1 MTVEPRSDLHVTR
14 SITVALA
21 PAAAFDLFTHRM
33 TEFWPAGH
41 SIGASPFEA
50 VVMEPRAGG
59 RWYERSADGV
69 ECPWGRVLA
78 WEPPR
83 RVVLAWQLNADWTYD
98 PGFETDVEVSFTEVE
113 AGRTKVELRHGHLER
128 FGERAAEMQT
138 TFESPGAWDS
148 ILAAYADAVQPP
160 QDDH

>member
-1 MTVEPRSDLHVTR
+1 MTTQSTSDVHVTR
-14 SITVALA
+14 SITVPLT
-21 PAAAFDLFTHRM
+21 PAAAFDLFTDRM
-33 TEFWPAGH
+33 SEFWPSSH

-50 VVMEPRAGG
+50 VVMEPRVGG

-69 ECPWGRVLA
+69 ECSWGRVLA
-78 WEPPR
+78 WEPPH

-98 PGFETDVEVSFTEVE
+98 PGFETEVAVTFTDAEP
-113 AGRTKVELRHGHLER
+113 GRTKVELRHGNLER
-128 FGERAAEMQT
+128 FGERAEEMRA

-148 ILAAYADAVQPP
+148 ILAAYVDAVQP

>member
-1 MTVEPRSDLHVTR
+1 MTTQSTSDVHVTR
-14 SITVALA
+14 SITVPLT
-21 PAAAFDLFTHRM
+21 PTAAFDLFTDRM
-33 TEFWPAGH
+33 SEFWPSSH
-41 SIGASPFEA
+41 SIGASPFVA
-50 VVMEPRAGG
+50 VVMEPRVGG

-78 WEPPR
+78 WEPPH

-98 PGFETDVEVSFTEVE
+98 PGFETEVAVSFTEAE
-113 AGRTKVELRHGHLER
+113 GRTKVELRHGNLER
-128 FGERAAEMQT
+128 FGERAEEMRT

-148 ILAAYADAVQPP
+148 ILAAYAGAVQP

>member
-1 MTVEPRSDLHVTR
+1 MTVESTSDVHVTR
-14 SITVALA
+14 SITVPLA
-21 PAAAFDLFTHRM
+21 PAAAFDLFTRRM
-33 TEFWPAGH
+33 SEFWPSDH

-50 VVMEPRAGG
+50 VVMEPNVGG

-83 RVVLAWQLNADWTYD
+83 RVVLAWQLTADWKYD
-98 PGFETDVEVSFTEVE
+98 PGFETEVQVSFTETVP
-113 AGRTKVELRHGHLER
+113 GRTKVELRHGHLER
-128 FGERAAEMQT
+128 FGERAAEMQA
-138 TFESPGAWDS
+138 TFESPGAWGS
-148 ILAAYADAVQPP
+148 ILDAYGDAAQRP